1 MLEAFLVGGT
11 ICLIGQILIDKTSMG
26 TTKILVTFVV
36 AGCILSWLG
45 IYDKIVEIGG
55 AGATVPLP
63 GFGHLLFQ
71 GVKDEI
77 DKVGFVGIFT
87 GGFKA
92 AAGGIGF
99 ALFSSLVISI
109 IFNPKY
115 KK

>member
-1 MLEAFLVGGT
+1 MLNAFIVGGL
-11 ICLIGQILIDKTSMG
+11 ICVIGQILIDKTSLG
-26 TTKILVTFVV
+26 TAKILVTFVTL
-36 AGCILSWLG
+36 GCVLSWLG
-45 IYDKIVEIGG
+45 LYEKLVDFAG

-71 GVKDEI
+71 GVKEEV
-77 DKVGFVGIFT
+77 DKVGFVGVFT

-99 ALFSSLVISI
+99 ALFSSFVMAA
-109 IFNPKY
+109 IFNPKI